1 MAGVG
6 LLANDPL
13 MTTPAVLPT
22 DEEYIDYSSG
32 FPIKMKRPKWGD
44 IPEQAAPA
52 TPSDMTGGASAA
64 VPFSGPAPFS
74 MAGPPPPAPEPVAGP
89 GGMPAPMPNAGV
101 APFLPNPD
109 AGPGSVPPVG
119 PPVAAPAAA
128 AVAAATAD
136 DEDTPTAAKPVQ
148 MNNAPMSLA
157 PAAPVAEPSLMDK
170 ISAGAKGISPALLGV
185 GAALSGD
192 NGATTRAIQK
202 EQNDLA
208 VTAASGN
215 ATATALAKKGASPE
229 EIAAA
234 RANPLVMKSLVEQ
247 YLSKS
252 KYKVQ
257 KTGQDEFGGE
267 QYSAINENDPTDSM
281 PLVNGVAV
289 KPGTVAGSG
298 TSAGPGAAN
307 AYLAKGTSAIDHAKV
322 GDEYLSQFSPEAQAA
337 VKDYIAGLATPTGNP
352 RKGWAENIQKIAK
365 KYGADIGVPVDDTTF
380 AQRKTYRNE
389 LAKNSPNTAGGQVK
403 AFSQLLEHMSSL
415 ADNIEKQGNVNGFG
429 LPDVAEAANKI
440 RQHSSNTNAAAARA
454 VESDAQSAAGEI
466 GKLFSGSQ
474 GGGVHER
481 ELTRNRFGSA
491 SSTPVSAAA
500 LESTLELAQGGL
512 RALERRRDEIL
523 GEGRGPQFVGK
534 AEQAKIDHIQGVVAR
549 LKGEQ
554 GAARSA
560 VPSGTTSGG
569 LKWSVVQ

>member
-6 LLANDPL
+6 LLQDYNANSL
-13 MTTPAVLPT
+13 PAALPT
-22 DEEYIDYSSG
+22 EEEYIDYASG

-44 IPEQAAPA
+44 IPA
-52 TPSDMTGGASAA
+52 TPAPTEPAPMAGAGSA
-64 VPFSGPAPFS
+64 VPFMSGAAPFS
-74 MAGPPPPAPEPVAGP
+74 MAGPPPAPEPAANPDGS
-89 GGMPAPMPNAGV
+89 PAPMTG
-101 APFLPNPD
+101 APAFTPGPTM
-109 AGPGSVPPVG
+109 GPGSVPPVAA
-119 PPVAAPAAA
+119 PAPAAA
-128 AVAAATAD
+128 AD
-136 DEDTPTAAKPVQ
+136 DGEDTSPAAAKPAQ
-148 MNNAPMSLA
+148 GNAPMSLA
-157 PAAPVAEPSLMDK
+157 PPEPVAEPSLWDK
-170 ISAGAKGISPALLGV
+170 ISGGAKGMSPALLGV

-192 NGATTRAIQK
+192 NGATTRAILK

-208 VTAASGN
+208 LTRASGN
-215 ATATALAKKGASPE
+215 ATAVALAKKGASAE

-234 RANPLVMKSLVEQ
+234 RANPLVMKSLVDQ
-247 YLSKS
+247 YLGKS
-252 KYKVQ
+252 KYKIQ

-289 KPGTVAGSG
+289 KPGSVAGSG

-365 KYGADIGVPVDDTTF
+365 KYGSDIGVPVDDTTF

-415 ADNIEKQGNVNGFG
+415 ADNIEKQGNVNGLG
-429 LPDVAEAANKI
+429 LPDVAEAANKV

-491 SSTPVSAAA
+491 SSQPVSAAA

-523 GEGRGPQFVGK
+523 GDGRGPKFVGK
-534 AEQAKIDHIQGVVAR
+534 AEQAKIDHIKEVIAR

-554 GAARSA
+554 PSVA
-560 VPSGTTSGG
+560 PSGKTSSG
-569 LKWSVVQ
+569 LSWSVVQ